1 MEHFVLEDGH
11 KFIKQLILI
20 NRPVVRTTISGNSI
34 DFLQAGHFDFDSRM
48 SDKFGKLDL
57 S

>member
-34 DFLQAGHFDFDSRM
+34 DFLQSGDFDFNLKS
-48 SDKFGKLDL
+48 
-57 S
+57 